1 MRGRRLMEL
10 SAQLSSGI
18 TGFLSGAIPFLGLLT
33 VVVFIHELGH
43 FLVARWCGVKVSVF
57 SIGFGREIAGFNDRH
72 GTRWRLSW
80 IPLGGYVKFMDD
92 ANEASMPSK
101 ADIEAM
107 TPEQQAGSFHT
118 KSIAQKSAILVAG
131 PVANFI
137 LAIGLLAAMLMTV
150 GKQVTAARVDGVV
163 AESAA
168 AAAGFLAG
176 DVIVSINGTAIDSF
190 SDMQRIASTSAGDE
204 LTFVVN
210 RGGVS
215 TTLKATPRVTE
226 QPDGFGGM
234 IRIGMLGIQR
244 TAAAAEY
251 TYRAFGPGQ
260 ALVQAVKDCGF
271 IIARNLEYMGRI
283 VTRRESG
290 DQLGGPIRIAE
301 VSRQVAKQGL
311 VYFIN
316 LTAVISIGLGIMNL
330 LPVPPLDGGHLLFYG
345 LEAIRRKPMNER
357 AQEFGF
363 KVGLALVL
371 SLMIF
376 ATWNDL
382 GILKGWLVGKG

>member
-1 MRGRRLMEL
+1 MEL
-10 SAQLSSGI
+10 LTQVLNGI
-18 TGFLSGAIPFLGLLT
+18 TGFLSGAIPFLALLT

-43 FLVARWCGVKVSVF
+43 FLVARWCGVRVSTF
-57 SIGFGREIAGFNDRH
+57 SIGFGREIAGFNDKH

-101 ADIEAM
+101 ADIDAM
-107 TPEQQAGSFHT
+107 TQEERAGSFHT
-118 KSIAQKSAILVAG
+118 KSIAQKSAILAAG
-131 PVANFI
+131 PLANFI
-137 LAIGLLAAMLMTV
+137 LAIALLAGMLMTV

-163 AESAA
+163 PDSAA

-176 DVIVSINGTAIDSF
+176 DIIVSIDGTIIDSF
-190 SDMQRIASTSAGDE
+190 SDMQRIASTSVDQQ

-210 RGGVS
+210 RGGVK
-215 TTLKATPRVTE
+215 TTLKATPRATQ
-226 QPDGFGGM
+226 QPDGFGGN

-251 TYRAFGPGQ
+251 TYRAFGPIE
-260 ALVQAVKDCGF
+260 AVVQAVKDCGF
-271 IIARNLEYMGRI
+271 IIGRNLGYMGGI
-283 VTRRESG
+283 ATRRESA

-301 VSRQVAKQGL
+301 VARQVAKQGF

-345 LEAIRRKPMNER
+345 LEAIRRKPMDER

-382 GILKGWLVGKG
+382 GILKGWLIGKG